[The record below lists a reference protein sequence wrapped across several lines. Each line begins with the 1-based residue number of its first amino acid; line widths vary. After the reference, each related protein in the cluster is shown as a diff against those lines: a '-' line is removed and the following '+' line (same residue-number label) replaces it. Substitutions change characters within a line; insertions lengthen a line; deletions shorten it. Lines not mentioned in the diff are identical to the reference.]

1 MLKSHKST
9 IAFLCD
15 YSSEDDQNNIEKT
28 AKDLATFKT
37 YTDNLQFKGHKKC
50 HYIWNAY
57 FNNWFWLLTYISC
70 NILHCAAVVKLENKI
85 KLNNFA
91 MNIYNS

>member
-1 MLKSHKST
+1 MGLETWGPRKAVVFRWTFRQEARKSSLENHLTVQWMLKSHKST

-50 HYIWNAY
+50 HYI
-57 FNNWFWLLTYISC
+57 
-70 NILHCAAVVKLENKI
+70 
-85 KLNNFA
+85 
-91 MNIYNS
+91 